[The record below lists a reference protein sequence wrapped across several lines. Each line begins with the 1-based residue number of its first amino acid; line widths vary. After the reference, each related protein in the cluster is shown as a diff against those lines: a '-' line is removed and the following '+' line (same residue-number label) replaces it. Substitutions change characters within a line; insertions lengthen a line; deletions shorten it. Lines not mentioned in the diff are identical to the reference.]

1 LKAVKH
7 SEIAY
12 DIAALLTLLPTEKG
26 GRQKPVYTGY
36 KPSFAFN
43 TVMQFSGEIE
53 LLTKEELSPGE
64 LADVRI
70 RMMPSSHIRQ
80 SLKQGDT
87 FSILEGNK
95 IVGTGIIREINKKEV
110 TGFNKKVA

>member
-1 LKAVKH
+1 MKH
-7 SEIAY
+7 SKITY
-12 DIAALLTLLPTEKG
+12 SIVALLTLLPTEKG

-43 TVMQFSGEIE
+43 TIMQFSGEIE
-53 LLTKEELSPGE
+53 LLKKEELSPGDFAE
-64 LADVRI
+64 VRI

-80 SLKQGDT
+80 SLKEGDT

-95 IVGTGIIREINKKEV
+95 IVGTGIIREVKKKEA
-110 TGFNKKVA
+110 TGSNKKVA

>member
-1 LKAVKH
+1 MRH
-7 SEIAY
+7 SEITY
-12 DIAALLTLLPTEKG
+12 DIVALLTLLPTEKG

-53 LLTKEELSPGE
+53 LLKKEVLSPGE
-64 LADVRI
+64 FADVRI

-87 FSILEGNK
+87 FSILEGNR
-95 IVGTGIIREINKKEV
+95 IVDTGIIREVKKKEV
-110 TGFNKKVA
+110 TGTNKKVA